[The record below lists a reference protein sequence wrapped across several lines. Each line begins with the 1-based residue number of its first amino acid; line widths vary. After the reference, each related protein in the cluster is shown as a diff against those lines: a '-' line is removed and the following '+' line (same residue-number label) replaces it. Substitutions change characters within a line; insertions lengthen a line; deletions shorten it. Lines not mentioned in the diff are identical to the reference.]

1 MASFELLSTQKR
13 WRLWCKVEQHCLRST
28 AASLWLH
35 SLYPLHL
42 KLRGSKHL
50 RSLLFPSIPPSL
62 RKLEVGVSPIHPAY
76 LLRLTPASGTSG
88 EHPFFELSLSN
99 YPAMAFSIVVYSAHL
114 CNLHESILIAG
125 FATLPRIFIYC
136 ALVILHYCT
145 LSEGF
150 SAFAE
155 LDDGFRARPG
165 SRAPILGR
173 AVAGLHHWPLPRS
186 AVGTDSTTLR
196 SAS

>member
-1 MASFELLSTQKR
+1 MK
-13 WRLWCKVEQHCLRST
+13 
-28 AASLWLH
+28 
-35 SLYPLHL
+35 
-42 KLRGSKHL
+42 
-50 RSLLFPSIPPSL
+50 SLLFPSSPPSL

-88 EHPFFELSLSN
+88 VHSFFDLSLSN

-125 FATLPRIFIYC
+125 FATLRRIFIYC

-150 SAFAE
+150 SAVAE

-173 AVAGLHHWPLPRS
+173 AVAGLYHLAGLFRG
-186 AVGTDSTTLR
+186 VLLVTYSTALGQSMFFISSPNKYTMVRTNSQRRRQYLTSR
-196 SAS
+196 